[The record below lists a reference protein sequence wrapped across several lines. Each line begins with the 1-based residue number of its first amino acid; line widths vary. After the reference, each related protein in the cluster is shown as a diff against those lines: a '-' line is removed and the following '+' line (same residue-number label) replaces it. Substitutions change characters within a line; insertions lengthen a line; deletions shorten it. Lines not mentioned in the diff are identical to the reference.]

1 MKRTITIILALTMLL
16 SLVSCGTGGNPD
28 PSPAP
33 TGEAGV
39 SSSVPTAAPIVSP
52 TDKPEETPGESTD
65 FPAADLNSIFANRQF
80 EPAFETEDSIYY
92 VRSFSNPNEN
102 YITRYMICVTDKEYK
117 DWMPLCGRPN
127 CMHDNDDCSAWIE
140 GHSYNK
146 IWLYGERIYY
156 AFYNDG
162 NPELWRMKL
171 DGTDHER
178 MLGLSLP
185 DPDDDLSYSWS
196 WTFHNKYLIAN
207 YRKEEGLNGYETTT
221 YVVDLSAR
229 KLEQRKLDAY
239 LETGEKTFV
248 GYCVA
253 GKDNIVYHWQ
263 SKNVE
268 ITDPVSGETRTKAIT
283 SLYKTDLETGATSK
297 LCVLPFQPFFGD
309 SSLEGDLLYFCESTD
324 ENIILTVNTETG
336 ELTTVNT
343 AELYSVCWVTPYHG
357 YIFGTIDR
365 KSSAPDG
372 TPFENLGTFIYD
384 LSGELVCSIPYES
397 YSADIYILFALG
409 DLVFGVERSDVRETL
424 DSLFPTWYLDLSE
437 MGTENFVWHRWES

>member
-1 MKRTITIILALTMLL
+1 MKKHLKIIIKAILLSASACGTITEDFPSAITPSQSMAEN
-16 SLVSCGTGGNPD
+16 SEHGLVF
-28 PSPAP
+28 
-33 TGEAGV
+33 
-39 SSSVPTAAPIVSP
+39 SSFNP
-52 TDKPEETPGESTD
+52 TDDSEHASDPNRI
-65 FPAADLNSIFANRQF
+65 FHAADLNSVFANHQF
-80 EPAFETEDSIYY
+80 ELACETEVSIYY
-92 VRSFSNPNEN
+92 VKQFTDVAWIRRSVVYVS
-102 YITRYMICVTDKEYK
+102 DKEYK
-117 DWMPLCGRPN
+117 DWMPLRGRPD
-127 CMHDNDDCSAWIE
+127 CMHNDENCNAWLE
-140 GHSYNK
+140 GYVYSK
-146 IWLYGERIYY
+146 IWLYGNHIYY
-156 AFYNDG
+156 VHCDNYD
-162 NPELWRMKL
+162 PELWRMNL
-171 DGTDHER
+171 DGSEHE
-178 MLGLSLP
+178 MLLVLSRP
-185 DPDDDLSYSWS
+185 DPNSDGASSWS

-239 LETGEKTFV
+239 LETGEKTYV

-268 ITDPVSGETRTKAIT
+268 ISDPVSGETRTKAIT

-297 LCVLPFQPFFGD
+297 LCILPFQPFFGD

-409 DLVFGVERSDVRETL
+409 DRLFGVERTDDREAVT
-424 DSLFPTWYLDLSE
+424 SLFPTWYLDLSE
-437 MGTENFVWHRWES
+437 MGTEVFGWHRWSEE